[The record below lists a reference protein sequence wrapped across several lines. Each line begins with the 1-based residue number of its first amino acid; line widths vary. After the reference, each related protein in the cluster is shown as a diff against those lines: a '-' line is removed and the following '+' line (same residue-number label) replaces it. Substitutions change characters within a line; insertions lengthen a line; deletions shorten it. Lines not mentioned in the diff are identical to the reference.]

1 MKRILTLALSLLV
14 IANVAFADKDDKKEK
29 KKKEKNAYV
38 EMKTTMGTMVLKLYN
53 ETPLHRDNFINN
65 VKSKQYDSV
74 LFHRVIKSF
83 MIQGGDPTSK
93 QASPEA
99 MLGSGDIPGV
109 ARIPAEFNPA
119 LTHKKG
125 ALAAARDGNPEKA
138 SSNCQFYIVQG
149 KTFTDADIDRMQQY
163 NGWKYTTEQR
173 EAFKT
178 IGGTPHLDNNYT
190 VYGELVSGMEVLDAI
205 AGVKVGQADRP
216 AVDVRILETKL
227 LKKFKVKKEKK
238 KHKDDDGED
247 DDDKNE
253 KHEKHSKKGEVKK
266 EKSFPQQ
273 ENAPKA
279 DTEK

>member
-1 MKRILTLALSLLV
+1 
-14 IANVAFADKDDKKEK
+14 
-29 KKKEKNAYV
+29 
-38 EMKTTMGTMVLKLYN
+38 
-53 ETPLHRDNFINN
+53 
-65 VKSKQYDSV
+65 
-74 LFHRVIKSF
+74 
-83 MIQGGDPTSK
+83 
-93 QASPEA
+93 
-99 MLGSGDIPGV
+99 
-109 ARIPAEFNPA
+109 
-119 LTHKKG
+119 
-125 ALAAARDGNPEKA
+125 
-138 SSNCQFYIVQG
+138 
-149 KTFTDADIDRMQQY
+149 MQQY

>member
-1 MKRILTLALSLLV
+1 
-14 IANVAFADKDDKKEK
+14 
-29 KKKEKNAYV
+29 
-38 EMKTTMGTMVLKLYN
+38 
-53 ETPLHRDNFINN
+53 
-65 VKSKQYDSV
+65 
-74 LFHRVIKSF
+74 
-83 MIQGGDPTSK
+83 
-93 QASPEA
+93 